1 MDKVKL
7 TPRLLAAARLAG
19 ESRFAVDVG
28 TDHGRLAV
36 WLLQNEMAARV
47 AATDIRKGPLSSA
60 VATAEEYGLAERIR
74 FELCDGLDFPGA
86 EEADTVVIAGMG
98 GETIEGILRRAPW
111 TLSGTHLVLQ
121 PQTKVD
127 ELCVWLRVTGYAID
141 NAVLAAEGERL
152 YVIISARAGNKGA
165 LFAEDALA
173 AAGDPLLQRWLDAR
187 IASVQRAIDGIESSE
202 KKRRDTFELRQTL
215 KRLLEL
221 RKEP

>member
-1 MDKVKL
+1 M
-7 TPRLLAAARLAG
+7 
-19 ESRFAVDVG
+19 
-28 TDHGRLAV
+28 
-36 WLLQNEMAARV
+36 
-47 AATDIRKGPLSSA
+47 
-60 VATAEEYGLAERIR
+60 
-74 FELCDGLDFPGA
+74 
-86 EEADTVVIAGMG
+86 
-98 GETIEGILRRAPW
+98 
-111 TLSGTHLVLQ
+111 LSGTHLVLQ

-152 YVIISARAGNKGA
+152 YVIISAQAGNKGA